1 MLLEAST
8 VRIYCAKNYLYQF
21 MCLQVIENSKQQF
34 LEKWCVNLLVCCLVE
49 CRINQDNVCYLLP
62 CAYRGHCRCSW
73 TRTPATTGEDV

>member
-34 LEKWCVNLLVCCLVE
+34 LEKWCVNLLLF
-49 CRINQDNVCYLLP
+49 
-62 CAYRGHCRCSW
+62 S
-73 TRTPATTGEDV
+73 